1 MVANVSLV
9 PTSPLAASHSQLIT
23 TSVRGTFME
32 KTHDELDL
40 IIMGQITAHCFQ
52 SPSATSD
59 SASTSPVE
67 KKEVHNA
74 MKFFHQGH
82 RVCQQTFLFLH
93 TIGIKRFKNI
103 KASYLQNGPAAR
115 VHGNKGRKPKKTLT
129 LQEVKDVVQ
138 FILNYAGIT
147 KHSRII
153 RQSLPC
159 IHTEANAMVLPG
171 RIPGY
176 KSADI
181 QLLPSNTTKRHV
193 WELYQE
199 AATESSMRPV
209 GYSTFTGLWKQL
221 LPYIVVMKPMTDLCW
236 QCQRNGT
243 AISKSSTHP
252 IEEKKM
258 VCILNACVCVCIMDV
273 CTYMYMCIH
282 MHLPNCACAGEEIEI
297 ERGKEREREREHT
310 FTRLR
315 HHFRSFVKLNST
327 WKKSPKSAPCTSQL
341 LTLPKN
347 PSGSSSLLMVS
358 LVLHSLHANHNPA
371 QGLSRLTTLSTW
383 PSRYSTPMTP
393 NRLGPCTS
401 LPQESVPSLEYAVRL
416 SHGKSIT

>member
-1 MVANVSLV
+1 
-9 PTSPLAASHSQLIT
+9 
-23 TSVRGTFME
+23 
-32 KTHDELDL
+32 
-40 IIMGQITAHCFQ
+40 
-52 SPSATSD
+52 
-59 SASTSPVE
+59 
-67 KKEVHNA
+67 

-115 VHGNKGRKPKKTLT
+115 VHGNKGRKPKKTLA

-153 RQSLPC
+153 RRSLPC

-236 QCQRNGT
+236 QSQQNGT
-243 AISKSSTHP
+243 AISEFHLP
-252 IEEKKM
+252 YRREENG
-258 VCILNACVCVCIMDV
+258 VYTECLCVCV
-273 CTYMYMCIH
+273 
-282 MHLPNCACAGEEIEI
+282 
-297 ERGKEREREREHT
+297 
-310 FTRLR
+310 
-315 HHFRSFVKLNST
+315 
-327 WKKSPKSAPCTSQL
+327 
-341 LTLPKN
+341 
-347 PSGSSSLLMVS
+347 
-358 LVLHSLHANHNPA
+358 
-371 QGLSRLTTLSTW
+371 
-383 PSRYSTPMTP
+383 
-393 NRLGPCTS
+393 
-401 LPQESVPSLEYAVRL
+401 
-416 SHGKSIT
+416 